1 MNYPFLVIAGLALI
15 TLSCSEKQPAA
26 TTEKRDTATAT
37 AQDSAAPQPFF
48 PLADFIKG
56 EIDYVDSL
64 PVGIKKYTTHGRTT
78 DSGYIQL
85 DEFHRLA
92 REFQSPELTG
102 DAFEKKFKE
111 TSFFD
116 RSANT
121 ATFLYTSTDT
131 SNTVTRA
138 DVVTAKG
145 DIYDEVRSIYI
156 EKNSSDGKKNV
167 TKKMYWKP
175 KRNFQIITLTDDGTN
190 KPENELI
197 KVVWDNR
204 E

>member
-1 MNYPFLVIAGLALI
+1 MNYPFLVIAGLAFI
-15 TLSCSEKQPAA
+15 TLSCSDKKPAA
-26 TTEKRDTATAT
+26 TTEKPINPAAG
-37 AQDSAAPQPFF
+37 DSAAPQPFF
-48 PLADFIKG
+48 PIADFIKG

-64 PVGIKKYTTHGRTT
+64 PVGIRKYTTRGNIT

-92 REFQSPELTG
+92 REFQSPELSG
-102 DAFEKKFKE
+102 PQFENHFKE
-111 TSFFD
+111 TSFYD
-116 RSANT
+116 KSANT

-131 SNTVTRA
+131 ANTVQRV

-145 DIYDEVRSIYI
+145 DIYDEVRSIYL
-156 EKNSSDGKKNV
+156 EKNSSDGKRST

-175 KRNFQIITLTDDGTN
+175 KRNFQIITLTNTN
-190 KPENELI
+190 AKKPENELI